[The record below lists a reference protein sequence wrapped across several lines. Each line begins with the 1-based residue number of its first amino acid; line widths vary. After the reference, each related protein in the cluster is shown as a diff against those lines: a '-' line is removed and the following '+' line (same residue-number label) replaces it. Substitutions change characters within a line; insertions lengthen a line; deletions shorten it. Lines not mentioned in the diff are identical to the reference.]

1 MAVMRPKGRRH
12 AAAALLLMASFTSAS
27 AANKIPLPPKRPP
40 DLTPAPIETP
50 DTTIEMPVAP
60 KLVTPVKPALSSLSR
75 EDLLKEVNTALSSLT
90 QFSARFAQT
99 DASGQTLTGRLTVLK
114 PGRLRFDYNPPSA
127 LKIIAD
133 GNLVAV
139 IDQKLNTQ
147 DVYSIGLTPLK
158 FLLSRSI
165 DLAREFKIL
174 DARVEPDRV
183 VIEMEDSTTFGGA
196 SQLEIGLDPKTLLLR
211 NWTVTD
217 PQGYPVSVVL
227 SQIDTKHEP
236 DGMLFVIPQRPG
248 SGKNAQ

>member
-1 MAVMRPKGRRH
+1 MAVTQPKGRRH
-12 AAAALLLMASFTSAS
+12 AATALLFLFGITSGQ
-27 AANKIPLPPKRPP
+27 AANTIPLPPRRPP
-40 DLTPAPIETP
+40 DLTPPLAAPETP
-50 DTTIEMPVAP
+50 VQQPVAP
-60 KLVTPVKPALSSLSR
+60 KPVVPAKPPYASLSR
-75 EDLLKEVNTALSSLT
+75 EELLKEVTTALSSLT

-114 PGRLRFDYNPPSA
+114 PGRLRFDYNPPST

-139 IDQKLNTQ
+139 IDQKLGTQ

-165 DLAREFKIL
+165 DLSREFKIL

-183 VIEMEDSTTFGGA
+183 IVEMEDSSTFGGS
-196 SQLEIGLDPKTLLLR
+196 SQLEIGFDPKTLLLR

-227 SQIDTKHEP
+227 SQIDIKHEP
-236 DGMLFVIPQRPG
+236 DEMLFVIPERPR
-248 SGKNAQ
+248 SGKAVQ